1 MSTHATAGDLCTDE
15 CRHLCPACENGYV
28 EACEDLFTLPTGA
41 VVACM
46 ADELLTVTDDVHW
59 PERQDWGFLPTPPEG
74 LRQ

>member
-15 CRHLCPACENGYV
+15 CRHLCSACENGYS

-46 ADELLTVTDDVHW
+46 ADELVDFIADAVQHWDGQAHHDDL
-59 PERQDWGFLPTPPEG
+59 RG
-74 LRQ
+74 LG